1 VRVIG
6 RIVGRPWQ
14 IYALTALWAIK
25 GFDELLRG
33 VVGSGFYVWDQ
44 ASRGLL
50 HGYGLQ
56 LAFQSLVFSGMLT
69 VGSFYVMGA
78 LWLGKRSARVWGV
91 VFGILGEASVL
102 AYLITRPPEFGGD
115 IPLVRTV
122 VIATI
127 VNLSV
132 IAFLLFDGKLA
143 AFLGSTRLIGG
154 WAPQHP
160 TRTGAMAAEAV
171 ADKEERGGVPRT

>member
-1 VRVIG
+1 MRMVG

-33 VVGSGFYVWDQ
+33 VIGTGFYVWDQ

-56 LAFQSLVFSGMLT
+56 LAFQSLVFSTMLT
-69 VGSFYVMGA
+69 IGSFYVMGA
-78 LWLGKRSARVWGV
+78 LWLGKRSGRVWGV
-91 VFGILGEASVL
+91 VFATVGEASVL
-102 AYLITRPPEFGGD
+102 AYLITRPPEFGGNV
-115 IPLVRTV
+115 PLVRTV
-122 VIATI
+122 VISTI

-143 AFLGSTRLIGG
+143 AFLGSTRLVGG
-154 WAPQHP
+154 WAPHHP
-160 TRTGAMAAEAV
+160 TRTGALAAEAV
-171 ADKEERGGVPRT
+171 EKDEER